1 MINNRE
7 AKMEETVGRD
17 VWLIVLYQLNA
28 LLFVAVLVL
37 NGLTNAPECEL
48 ATFVRHLTLM
58 S

>member
-1 MINNRE
+1 
-7 AKMEETVGRD
+7 MEETVGRD

-48 ATFVRHLTLM
+48 AAFVRQLTLM